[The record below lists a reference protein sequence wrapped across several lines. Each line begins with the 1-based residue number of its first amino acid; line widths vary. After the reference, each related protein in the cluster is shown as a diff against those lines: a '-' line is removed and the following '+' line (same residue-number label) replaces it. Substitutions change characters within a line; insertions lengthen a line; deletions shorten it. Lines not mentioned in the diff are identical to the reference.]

1 MNRVILYFITN
12 TKERITKFLNGIENK
27 ENSKIND
34 TMEKE
39 TVIFSNT
46 SNISMNKIENKLTI
60 KNSVTDNKTDDGS
73 LFITPDRRTINLL
86 NKTNIQNID
95 RDSISDFNI
104 NSKEKNEDLIDRQ
117 SVKIEKTNNNFDD
130 IKTFSSNDNNF
141 DNKKNDTMSNK
152 SDFRNTNPIRS
163 YTNFNLNN
171 NNKDVKPLLST
182 KPFLLQGNDNKMNNP
197 SDIFHT
203 KKRNKKIV
211 LNKK

>member
-117 SVKIEKTNNNFDD
+117 SVKIEKQIIILMILKLFQVMIIT
-130 IKTFSSNDNNF
+130 ILII
-141 DNKKNDTMSNK
+141 
-152 SDFRNTNPIRS
+152 RNMI
-163 YTNFNLNN
+163 L
-171 NNKDVKPLLST
+171 
-182 KPFLLQGNDNKMNNP
+182 
-197 SDIFHT
+197 
-203 KKRNKKIV
+203 
-211 LNKK
+211 